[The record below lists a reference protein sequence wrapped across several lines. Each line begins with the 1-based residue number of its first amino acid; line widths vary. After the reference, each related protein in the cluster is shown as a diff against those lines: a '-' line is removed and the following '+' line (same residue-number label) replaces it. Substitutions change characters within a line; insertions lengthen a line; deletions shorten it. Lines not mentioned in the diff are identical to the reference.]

1 VTSTTP
7 HDATVTGYAD
17 PEGEAPWAMQLVIH
31 IDKAD
36 PPTRTAVCEAAGT
49 AVVRLLTAPEAT
61 EEWAP
66 AIERWTDGR
75 IRKHARRASRPVA
88 WAKVA
93 DLPGVT
99 VEHDGARVRAFV
111 PTATDAIP
119 ADIAK
124 LQLSGT
130 EPADP
135 DRRTRRVEPVPAG
148 VVVVTLNPDAE
159 MPLGK
164 AAAAAG
170 HAAQL
175 AHDDMPA
182 DRRDAWESNGFAVVV
197 EQPGSDDWAGFVDG
211 AQVRIVDAGLTV
223 VAPGTVTAVARWA

>member
-1 VTSTTP
+1 MTTTSP
-7 HDATVTGYAD
+7 HDPTITGHAD
-17 PEGEAPWAMQLVIH
+17 PEGEAPWAMQLVIR
-31 IDKAD
+31 IDKTA
-36 PPTRTAVCEAAGT
+36 PPTRTAVCEAAAT
-49 AVVRLLTAPEAT
+49 AVVRLLTDPQAAQ
-61 EEWAP
+61 EWAP
-66 AIERWTDGR
+66 AIRRWTDGR

-99 VEHDGARVRAFV
+99 VEHDGAQVRAFV
-111 PTATDAIP
+111 PSATDAIP

-130 EPADP
+130 EPEDP
-135 DRRTRRVEPVPAG
+135 DRRTRLVSPLPADA
-148 VVVVTLNPDAE
+148 VVIALNPQAE

-175 AHDDMPA
+175 AFRDMAA
-182 DRRDAWESNGFAVVV
+182 DRRAGWEDAGFPVVV
-197 EQPGSDDWAGFVDG
+197 EQPGADEWAVVVGQ
-211 AQVRIVDAGLTV
+211 AQVTVVDAGLTV
-223 VAPGTVTAVARWA
+223 VAPGTTTAVARWG

>member
-1 VTSTTP
+1 MTTDLNDP
-7 HDATVTGYAD
+7 AGHAD
-17 PEGEAPWAMQLVIH
+17 PDGEAPWAMQLVIR
-31 IDKAD
+31 IDKAA
-36 PPTRTAVCEAAGT
+36 PPTRTAVCEAAAT
-49 AVVRLLTAPEAT
+49 AVVRLLTDPEAAH
-61 EEWAP
+61 EWAP

-75 IRKHARRASRPVA
+75 IRKHARRASRPAA

-99 VEHDGARVRAFV
+99 VEHDGAQVRAFV
-111 PTATDAIP
+111 PSATDAIP

-130 EPADP
+130 EPDGPGPSHPAVD
-135 DRRTRRVEPVPAG
+135 PVPAG
-148 VVVVTLNPDAE
+148 VVVVTLNPIAE

-175 AHDDMPA
+175 AFSEMPA
-182 DRRDAWESNGFAVVV
+182 DRPGRLGGERLPGGRRAA
-197 EQPGSDDWAGFVDG
+197 EQRRLGRVRGRLLRCGSSTPD
-211 AQVRIVDAGLTV
+211 
-223 VAPGTVTAVARWA
+223 

>member
-1 VTSTTP
+1 VITSTG
-7 HDATVTGYAD
+7 DDTGHAD

-36 PPTRTAVCEAAGT
+36 PPTRTAVCEAAAT
-49 AVVRLLTAPEAT
+49 AVVRLLTDPEADQ
-61 EEWAP
+61 EWAP
-66 AIERWTDGR
+66 AIQRWTDGR
-75 IRKHARRASRPVA
+75 IRKHARRASRPAA

-130 EPADP
+130 EPEDP

-148 VVVVTLNPDAE
+148 VVVITLNPDAE

-175 AHDDMPA
+175 ALSDMPA
-182 DRRDAWESNGFAVVV
+182 DRRAAWQTNGFPVVV
-197 EQPGSDDWAGFVDG
+197 EQPGSDDWAGLVD
-211 AQVRIVDAGLTV
+211 AQVRVVDAGLTV
-223 VAPGTVTAVARWA
+223 VAPGTTTAVARWA